1 MTDSLELVGVVV
13 DLEERLGIQLGDE
26 LAGVKTLGEAI
37 ARVSAK
43 AGSAR
48 WTLPG

>member
-1 MTDSLELVGVVV
+1 MELVGVVV
-13 DLEERLGIQLGDE
+13 DLEERLGIQLGDG

-43 AGSAR
+43 AGSAQ